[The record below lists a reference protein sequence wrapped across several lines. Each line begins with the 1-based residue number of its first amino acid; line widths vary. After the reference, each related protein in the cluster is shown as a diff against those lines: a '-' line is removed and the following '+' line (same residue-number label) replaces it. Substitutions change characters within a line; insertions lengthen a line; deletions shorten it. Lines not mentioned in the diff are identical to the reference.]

1 MIQTSQ
7 ISPSLPTQK
16 LCKQVIESAG
26 LGLLDFHS
34 VLPSSRSMA
43 KGSQLSQLKSAL
55 SQAGVTKSQPGS
67 KRKRS
72 RNEDVDK
79 ERRAAKLR
87 EIQQKMNPFDV
98 QVTKTKH
105 DTGGRRIKG
114 AVGRP
119 AQSKQAGIQQVC
131 RRSIFYHR

>member
-1 MIQTSQ
+1 
-7 ISPSLPTQK
+7 
-16 LCKQVIESAG
+16 
-26 LGLLDFHS
+26 
-34 VLPSSRSMA
+34 MA

-55 SQAGVTKSQPGS
+55 SQVGVTNPQSGN

-72 RNEDVDK
+72 KNEDADK

-105 DTGGRRIKG
+105 DVGGRKVKG

-119 AQSKQAGIQQVC
+119 AQSKQAGIQQVSRGTQHSAPSVHWVC
-131 RRSIFYHR
+131 VE

>member
-1 MIQTSQ
+1 
-7 ISPSLPTQK
+7 
-16 LCKQVIESAG
+16 
-26 LGLLDFHS
+26 
-34 VLPSSRSMA
+34 MA

-55 SQAGVTKSQPGS
+55 SQAGATKSQPGR

-72 RNEDVDK
+72 KNEDVDK

-98 QVTKTKH
+98 QVTKMKH
-105 DTGGRRIKG
+105 DVGGRKVKG

-119 AQSKQAGIQQVC
+119 AQSRQAGIQLVRKQPDFPSLLVKWNC
-131 RRSIFYHR
+131 MSNSVRKLYSKNIKIRIAPAEYWITVLVKMTLP

>member
-1 MIQTSQ
+1 V
-7 ISPSLPTQK
+7 L
-16 LCKQVIESAG
+16 G
-26 LGLLDFHS
+26 LGLLNFRS

-55 SQAGVTKSQPGS
+55 SQAGVTESQPGS

-72 RNEDVDK
+72 KNEDVDK
-79 ERRAAKLR
+79 DRRAARLR

-105 DTGGRRIKG
+105 DVGGRKIKG

-119 AQSKQAGIQQVC
+119 AQSKQAGIQQV
-131 RRSIFYHR
+131 RRQSNFLPSVVK

>member
-1 MIQTSQ
+1 
-7 ISPSLPTQK
+7 
-16 LCKQVIESAG
+16 
-26 LGLLDFHS
+26 
-34 VLPSSRSMA
+34 MA

-55 SQAGVTKSQPGS
+55 SQVGVTNPQPGN

-72 RNEDVDK
+72 KHEDADK

-105 DTGGRRIKG
+105 DVGGRKVKG
-114 AVGRP
+114 AIGRP
-119 AQSKQAGIQQVC
+119 AQSKQAGIQQV
-131 RRSIFYHR
+131 RGETQRSVPYVHWICVSNSAQKLYSKSTKTKIAPAESWIAVLVKMTPR

>member
-1 MIQTSQ
+1 
-7 ISPSLPTQK
+7 
-16 LCKQVIESAG
+16 
-26 LGLLDFHS
+26 
-34 VLPSSRSMA
+34 MA

-55 SQAGVTKSQPGS
+55 SQVGVTNPQPGN

-72 RNEDVDK
+72 KNEEADK
-79 ERRAAKLR
+79 GGRAAKLR

-105 DTGGRRIKG
+105 DVGGRKVKG

-119 AQSKQAGIQQVC
+119 AQSKQAGIQQVRGEPNTLHYMFTGFVC
-131 RRSIFYHR
+131 PIAFKNSTQRVSRQGSLRRDPGSPFW

>member
-1 MIQTSQ
+1 M
-7 ISPSLPTQK
+7 
-16 LCKQVIESAG
+16 V
-26 LGLLDFHS
+26 
-34 VLPSSRSMA
+34 

-55 SQAGVTKSQPGS
+55 SQAGVTKPQPGG

-72 RNEDVDK
+72 KNEDVDK

-105 DTGGRRIKG
+105 DVGGRKVKG

-131 RRSIFYHR
+131 REPDFLPSLVKCICMLNSVQKLYLKSTEIGTAPVEYWIAVLVKMTPP

>member
-1 MIQTSQ
+1 
-7 ISPSLPTQK
+7 
-16 LCKQVIESAG
+16 
-26 LGLLDFHS
+26 
-34 VLPSSRSMA
+34 MA

-55 SQAGVTKSQPGS
+55 SQAGVTKSQPGN

-72 RNEDVDK
+72 KNEDVDK

-105 DTGGRRIKG
+105 DVGGRRIKG

-119 AQSKQAGIQQVC
+119 AQSKQAGIQQV
-131 RRSIFYHR
+131 RRQSNFLSSLINWTHMLNSVRKPYSKSTKIRIAPAEYWIAVLARMTPP